1 MSTNISGSCQ
11 VAQRADVGARASWVS
26 YGILVSFML
35 VMKLAIMGAGLD
47 VDGFAMVFS
56 WPWMLGVSAA
66 GCLVFRFRPRWIH
79 VHVGPRNQHSCSVPR
94 SHSYRDFIRLTDDLP
109 RPAIFLR
116 RDLPTLPSRYSG
128 FQLWCDFHRDSVP
141 IVCSDYGGV
150 VHLQHRASPWWPSGC
165 LLDSGG
171 PLSTARTHHSR
182 EWVQF
187 THGRLRLPVAL
198 W

>member
-1 MSTNISGSCQ
+1 MWTGLRWCFLGPGCWACPPPVAWSFASDPAGFTSMWDREIGTRARFLAPTLIGIS
-11 VAQRADVGARASWVS
+11 
-26 YGILVSFML
+26 F
-35 VMKLAIMGAGLD
+35 
-47 VDGFAMVFS
+47 
-56 WPWMLGVSAA
+56 
-66 GCLVFRFRPRWIH
+66 
-79 VHVGPRNQHSCSVPR
+79 
-94 SHSYRDFIRLTDDLP
+94 RLTDDLP

-150 VHLQHRASPWWPSGC
+150 VHFQHRASGAWPGGW

-187 THGRLRLPVAL
+187 THGRLRLPVA
-198 W
+198 